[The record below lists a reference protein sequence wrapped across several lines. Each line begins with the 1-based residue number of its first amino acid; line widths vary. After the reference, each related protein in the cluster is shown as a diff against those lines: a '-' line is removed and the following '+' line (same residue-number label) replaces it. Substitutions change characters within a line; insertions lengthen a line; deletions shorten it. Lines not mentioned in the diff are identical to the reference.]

1 MRSEN
6 AKSTLLQDVEDLKS
20 SSDGFSEDHLVILV
34 VGDYFSTEGM
44 AKLATEIRSI
54 APEINHIVSC
64 FGGDFKKGTMSTL
77 SPEDLH
83 QALDRALPHL
93 LLAQAFFPL
102 LKVDA
107 SSSFTFIT
115 GMLGERCSM
124 PGVAA
129 LSIANAAIYGI
140 IRSFEAEHAE
150 EPQRVN
156 ELRIAALIRRDN
168 QAGHPFVTG
177 GHAYPASLIG
187 DEAVTVAMGKQNR
200 EIVRIMSNYL
210 AEKEQEAK

>member
-1 MRSEN
+1 MLR
-6 AKSTLLQDVEDLKS
+6 DVENLPSTIDLS
-20 SSDGFSEDHLVILV
+20 IQLVILV
-34 VGDYFSTEGM
+34 VGDYVSPDGM
-44 AKLATEIRSI
+44 SKLATEIHSI

-64 FGGDFKKGTMSTL
+64 FGGDFKKGPLSSL

-102 LKVDA
+102 LKQDN

-150 EPQRVN
+150 KPQRVN

-168 QAGHPFVTG
+168 QPGHPFVTG

-187 DEAVTVAMGKQNR
+187 DEAVSVAIGQQNR
-200 EIVRIMSNYL
+200 EILRIMSDYL
-210 AEKEQEAK
+210 TKKEEQGAE